1 MAQLKIKFAH
11 LGGLQYVHCT
21 MYILYIQYNKINK
34 IFKFL
39 DFLFCDMLYVQ
50 IFDDKQ
56 IILKAQ

>member
-21 MYILYIQYNKINK
+21 YTVIQYNKINK
-34 IFKFL
+34 IFKVL
-39 DFLFCDMLYVQ
+39 DFLFCDMRYVQ
-50 IFDDKQ
+50 IFNDKQ